1 MHDLLER
8 VPVAILSGSGYC
20 YIYVT
25 HDRNTWNFEHHMRII
40 RLAALDVEELQ
51 RRRIAL
57 EEQLKAYALPK
68 GIVVRGY
75 DDNEAFTLG

>member
-1 MHDLLER
+1 
-8 VPVAILSGSGYC
+8 
-20 YIYVT
+20 
-25 HDRNTWNFEHHMRII
+25 MRII